1 MVILNLYN
9 NNLAFFVK
17 SIYFLFMCVIMVWD
31 VNKLKVKKGDVVK
44 IMSFK
49 HNGYIHRIWN
59 KAYVLDVDKEKIV
72 VCTKKTS
79 VVESTGRRWYTR
91 EPAILYFYVNRWYN
105 TIAML
110 RPDGVYYYTNLA
122 SPAVFDNGSI
132 KYIDYD
138 VDVKTVKHEKYKI
151 MDMTEF
157 YCHKF
162 SMHYTNALEDKI
174 MRTVDEVVDK
184 FLRKE
189 EPFCDNDAYNYY
201 NNFKSD

>member
-1 MVILNLYN
+1 MN
-9 NNLAFFVK
+9 
-17 SIYFLFMCVIMVWD
+17 
-31 VNKLKVKKGDVVK
+31 VKKGDVIK

-49 HNGYIHRIWN
+49 HNGYIHRIWD
-59 KAYVLDVDKEKIV
+59 KAHVIDIDSEKIV
-72 VCTKKTS
+72 VCTKRTC
-79 VVESTGRRWYTR
+79 VVESTARKWYTK
-91 EPAILYFYVNRWYN
+91 EPAILYFYFNKWYN

-122 SPAVFDNGSI
+122 SPAVLDNGSI

-138 VDVKTVKHEKYKI
+138 VDVKTEKHEKYRI

-162 SMHYTNALEDKI
+162 SMKYSNELEDRI
-174 MRTVDEVVDK
+174 MNTVQDVIKCFENN
-184 FLRKE
+184 E

-201 NNFKSD
+201 SSMKKSR

>member
-1 MVILNLYN
+1 MNI
-9 NNLAFFVK
+9 
-17 SIYFLFMCVIMVWD
+17 
-31 VNKLKVKKGDVVK
+31 KKGDVIK

-49 HNGYIHRIWN
+49 HNGYIHRIWS
-59 KAYVLDVDKEKIV
+59 KAYVVSVDKDKII
-72 VCTKKTS
+72 VCTKRSCVT
-79 VVESTGRRWYTR
+79 ESTGRKWFTR
-91 EPAILYFYVNRWYN
+91 EPAILYFYLNRWYN

-138 VDVKTVKHEKYKI
+138 VDVKTVKHESYKI

-157 YCHKF
+157 YCHKY
-162 SMHYTNALEDKI
+162 SMEYSNELEDRI
-174 MRTVDEVVDK
+174 MSTVNEVIEK
-184 FLRKE
+184 FENNE

-201 NNFKSD
+201 DSLKSN